1 MANNK
6 TSKIKVLYLL
16 KILQEETD
24 AEHGV
29 TMAGIIERLGE
40 YKVSA
45 ERKSVYKDIKTL
57 REFGVDVKTYQRNP
71 GEYGLDTRNLSAAE
85 LMLIADAVQSCR
97 AISDRQA
104 KLLIDKVKTLAMKLD
119 RPKLN
124 RTIHVVGRVKTSH
137 ECVLKTV
144 DAVHEAIRL
153 KCKVSFVYMYMGADG
168 KRRAAHQG
176 EPRVVTP
183 VAVSYDNG
191 FYYLSAYSDE
201 HAMIVEYRLDRMKNF
216 AVLEDEP
223 AADNDA
229 VKSYKPEDGTVAIFG
244 RFTGNEQQA
253 VLKAAPSKLEIITD
267 RFGAAVVSTEAQ
279 EDESALANVR
289 VCVSQQFFG
298 WVAGMGGAVTIAGPQ
313 NLVDEY
319 RAYLRSLLEE

>member
-6 TSKIKVLYLL
+6 TSKIKVLYLF

-24 AEHGV
+24 AEHGM

-40 YKVSA
+40 YGVSA
-45 ERKSVYKDIKTL
+45 ERKSIYKDIKTL

-71 GEYGLDTRNLSAAE
+71 VEYGLDTRDLDAGE

-124 RTIHVVGRVKTSH
+124 RTIHVAGRVKTSH
-137 ECVLKTV
+137 ECVLRTV

-153 KCKVSFVYMYMGADG
+153 KCKASFVYLVMGADG
-168 KRRAAHQG
+168 KLHATHQG

-201 HAMIVEYRLDRMKNF
+201 HDEIVEYRLDRMKDF
-216 AVLEDEP
+216 AVLEDD
-223 AADNDA
+223 AAASNDA
-229 VKSYKPEDGTVAIFG
+229 VKNYKPEDGTVAIFG
-244 RFTGNEQQA
+244 RFTGSEQRA
-253 VLKAAPSKLEIITD
+253 VLKAAPGKLEIITD

-279 EDESALANVR
+279 EDESVLANVK
-289 VCVSQQFFG
+289 VFVSQRFFG

-313 NLVDEY
+313 RLVDEY
-319 RAYLRSLLEE
+319 RAYLLGLLEE